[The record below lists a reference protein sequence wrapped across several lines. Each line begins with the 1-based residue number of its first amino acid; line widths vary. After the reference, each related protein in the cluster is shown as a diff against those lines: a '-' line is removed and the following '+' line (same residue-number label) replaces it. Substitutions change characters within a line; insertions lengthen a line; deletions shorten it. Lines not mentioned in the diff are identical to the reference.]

1 MSSPI
6 VEVCVIEP
14 TLPFF
19 VETAFRLVGASMVVL
34 EEVFISDFVCL
45 VFIHKPASII

>member
-1 MSSPI
+1 MRPPV

-34 EEVFISDFVCL
+34 EEVFVADFVCL

>member
-1 MSSPI
+1 MGSPV
-6 VEVCVIEP
+6 VEVCIIET

-19 VETAFRLVGASMVVL
+19 VETTFRFVGASMIVL
-34 EEVFISDFVCL
+34 EEVFVTDFVCL